1 MQSEAQQNEFLF
13 RTEEKTI
20 RHAEEILYT
29 NDIDKT
35 QLVQEYKQLL
45 KGYKKVFIHLKKLIT
60 MTDRQQKKVNR
71 LNSELIQTNSLLAE
85 VSGKESLRISRENI
99 KQLSTITNYLVL
111 TKNQLLSYNQ
121 TDSHHTDYL
130 DHLQNLNIVTS
141 NLQDCIMQTKL
152 QPLSIV
158 YANLPKIIS
167 QSTKNNLKEIQLN
180 LKGKN
185 VRVDN
190 DFLNALSFI
199 LSHLVE
205 NVCIHGIESR
215 KEREKLSKSPV
226 GTIDISAVKKDQHI
240 IIEVKDDGRG
250 VNFQPLDDN
259 QHSSKNSAPI
269 ELKQWIDH
277 LKLSHKDIH
286 QNSGLT
292 KIHEQID
299 TIKGTIHIHQQ
310 TKGQGLRYI
319 LKLPESIAIFSGLI
333 IEVAGNR
340 FIIPQNSI
348 VELISV
354 YDMDIFTTIEYTPE
368 HEVIRL
374 REKLVPL
381 IRLNEVLSTPNQ
393 FNSEKRLQI
402 VEKYSRIRYENE
414 QDQDL
419 DEVLLFAV
427 LKAETGRFALV
438 IDQIIGNE
446 EIVYMPLH
454 PLIKHLSI
462 YSGISILGDGCVS
475 MILNPEGIFR
485 HVDVQIDDSDKNQSL
500 VEQNSNIKRIL
511 IFKSGRKEQF
521 AVLLS
526 EIYRLVRVNVKDI
539 QYKSDAPLLAIDGVI
554 TQVIILDH
562 FISVS
567 ALQSS
572 DILYLLILKNMDQPS
587 GILMSR
593 LDGIHRVA
601 LAIERDTIIE
611 EGILGTM
618 KINEQLTIFLD
629 VSTLAKMARMAYQ

>member
-60 MTDRQQKKVNR
+60 MTDRQQKQVNR

-99 KQLSTITNYLVL
+99 KQLSTITNYLVF

-130 DHLQNLNIVTS
+130 DH
-141 NLQDCIMQTKL
+141 
-152 QPLSIV
+152 
-158 YANLPKIIS
+158 
-167 QSTKNNLKEIQLN
+167 
-180 LKGKN
+180 
-185 VRVDN
+185 
-190 DFLNALSFI
+190 
-199 LSHLVE
+199 
-205 NVCIHGIESR
+205 
-215 KEREKLSKSPV
+215 
-226 GTIDISAVKKDQHI
+226 
-240 IIEVKDDGRG
+240 
-250 VNFQPLDDN
+250 
-259 QHSSKNSAPI
+259 
-269 ELKQWIDH
+269 
-277 LKLSHKDIH
+277 
-286 QNSGLT
+286 
-292 KIHEQID
+292 
-299 TIKGTIHIHQQ
+299 
-310 TKGQGLRYI
+310 
-319 LKLPESIAIFSGLI
+319 
-333 IEVAGNR
+333 
-340 FIIPQNSI
+340 
-348 VELISV
+348 
-354 YDMDIFTTIEYTPE
+354 
-368 HEVIRL
+368 
-374 REKLVPL
+374 
-381 IRLNEVLSTPNQ
+381 
-393 FNSEKRLQI
+393 
-402 VEKYSRIRYENE
+402 
-414 QDQDL
+414 
-419 DEVLLFAV
+419 

-539 QYKSDAPLLAIDGVI
+539 QYKSDAPLIAIDGVI

-601 LAIERDTIIE
+601 LGIERDTIIA